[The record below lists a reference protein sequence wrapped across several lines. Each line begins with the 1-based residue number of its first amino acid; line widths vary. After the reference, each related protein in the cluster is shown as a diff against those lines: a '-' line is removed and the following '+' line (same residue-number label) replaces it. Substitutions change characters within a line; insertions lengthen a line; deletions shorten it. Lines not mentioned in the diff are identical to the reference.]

1 MAPKGRISEGIK
13 AACWINQKT
22 PAVLYSTTLLVK
34 LSVKTG
40 GWRVVY
46 SGVGCVLC
54 VSSSCALQSS
64 HFTLVRRLERLPAFC
79 FIFSFLE
86 RNIDDLKKEL
96 EVSDHR
102 LTPEELYKKYQCNP
116 DTGLTSAQAKAN
128 LERDGPNALTPP
140 PTTPEWIK
148 FCKTLFGGFSCLL
161 WLGAL
166 LCYLAY
172 GIQAS
177 TLEEPPDDNLY
188 LGVVLTAVVV
198 ITGVFSYYQVPVNSD

>member
-1 MAPKGRISEGIK
+1 M
-13 AACWINQKT
+13 
-22 PAVLYSTTLLVK
+22 LVI
-34 LSVKTG
+34 THIIH
-40 GWRVVY
+40 
-46 SGVGCVLC
+46 CVL
-54 VSSSCALQSS
+54 
-64 HFTLVRRLERLPAFC
+64 
-79 FIFSFLE
+79 IFSIIE

-198 ITGVFSYYQVPVNSD
+198 ITGVFSYYQVYQSCILQVTFNLVSTPGEQIQQDHGKLCQPGPPVRPLPERRR

>member
-1 MAPKGRISEGIK
+1 MQEG
-13 AACWINQKT
+13 
-22 PAVLYSTTLLVK
+22 LESYS
-34 LSVKTG
+34 
-40 GWRVVY
+40 
-46 SGVGCVLC
+46 VLC
-54 VSSSCALQSS
+54 VASCAPLSA
-64 HFTLVRRLERLPAFC
+64 HLTLARLPTFC
-79 FIFSFLE
+79 ILE
-86 RNIDDLKKEL
+86 RNIADLKKEL

-102 LTPEELYKKYQCNP
+102 LSPEELYKKYQCNP

-198 ITGVFSYYQVPVNSD
+198 ITGVFSYYQVTVKLDSQLVRALLLIDRSLSPARSWKALPTWSPSTPCA

>member
-1 MAPKGRISEGIK
+1 M
-13 AACWINQKT
+13 
-22 PAVLYSTTLLVK
+22 
-34 LSVKTG
+34 
-40 GWRVVY
+40 
-46 SGVGCVLC
+46 
-54 VSSSCALQSS
+54 
-64 HFTLVRRLERLPAFC
+64 
-79 FIFSFLE
+79 
-86 RNIDDLKKEL
+86 
-96 EVSDHR
+96 SDHR
-102 LTPEELYKKYQCNP
+102 LSPEELYKKYQCNP

-198 ITGVFSYYQVPVNSD
+198 ITGVFSYYQVTVKLDSLLVQALLLTGRSLNPARSWKALPTWFPSTPSASGTGIRSPSRPRSSLWATSWR

>member
-1 MAPKGRISEGIK
+1 MYSHSHIM
-13 AACWINQKT
+13 C
-22 PAVLYSTTLLVK
+22 PAQLTVARRGFQQFS
-34 LSVKTG
+34 
-40 GWRVVY
+40 
-46 SGVGCVLC
+46 CCILC
-54 VSSSCALQSS
+54 
-64 HFTLVRRLERLPAFC
+64 
-79 FIFSFLE
+79 FLE
-86 RNIDDLKKEL
+86 RNIADLKKEL

-102 LTPEELYKKYQCNP
+102 LSPEELYKKYQCNP

-198 ITGVFSYYQVPVNSD
+198 ITGVFSYYQVRVTLDGARAGLCF